1 MPEIHKPNPKLVSAE
16 ARKLKR
22 KRTSKT
28 DKSAAGRIMA
38 DAKNDPKPYVGKKT
52 RTTKKRVKRSAV
64 SRSVGVK
71 KRVVKRA
78 RKRTSRRR

>member
-1 MPEIHKPNPKLVSAE
+1 
-16 ARKLKR
+16 
-22 KRTSKT
+22 
-28 DKSAAGRIMA
+28 MA